1 MGRLLLGRFV
11 GRRVGR
17 RVGLL
22 VGRRVGFFLVGV
34 LLAGVRPGV
43 LCSSG
48 FAGPTGRE
56 VARSAVKPRNTGVK
70 STGAKA
76 GASFERQSF
85 AAVQELPPQN
95 CRPWLTSSRPR
106 AVLGSRRRRGLSCLY
121 RTGLGCLLR
130 GWLDC
135 LLGYWLGCRLRN
147 WLSCRLGGGHWH
159 WRRGFG
165 GSRSGRTGRLR
176 RRLRGGGW
184 RRSGGGRRCRECRG
198 GRGGWRRR
206 WSQIRRA
213 LICDRL
219 TSRGEAVRLPRCR
232 HPGLLQGCSGE
243 GGTV

>member
-1 MGRLLLGRFV
+1 M
-11 GRRVGR
+11 
-17 RVGLL
+17 
-22 VGRRVGFFLVGV
+22 
-34 LLAGVRPGV
+34 AGVRPGV

-56 VARSAVKPRNTGVK
+56 VAMSAVKSRNTGVM

-76 GASFERQSF
+76 GAWFERQ
-85 AAVQELPPQN
+85 PCKN
-95 CRPWLTSSRPR
+95 CHPRRRRPWLTSSRPR
-106 AVLGSRRRRGLSCLY
+106 AVLGGRRRRGLSCLY
-121 RTGLGCLLR
+121 RSGLGCLLR

-135 LLGYWLGCRLRN
+135 LLGYWLGCRLQS
-147 WLSCRLGGGHWH
+147 WFSCRLRDSVSCRLVGGHWH

-176 RRLRGGGW
+176 RRLREGGW
-184 RRSGGGRRCRECRG
+184 RRSGGGRCCRECSRG

-206 WSQIRRA
+206 WSEIRRA

-243 GGTV
+243 GDTV